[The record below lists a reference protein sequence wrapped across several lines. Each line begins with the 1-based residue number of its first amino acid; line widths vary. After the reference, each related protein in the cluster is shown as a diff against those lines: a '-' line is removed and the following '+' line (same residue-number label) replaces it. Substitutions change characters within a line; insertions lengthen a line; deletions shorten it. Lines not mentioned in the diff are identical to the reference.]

1 MYAGVSLF
9 EMMFL
14 DGLACRLPAFLAKGE
29 TFQNGSQMLDFTKEG
44 SVETS
49 IAVNTS

>member
-1 MYAGVSLF
+1 MYTGVPLF

-14 DGLACRLPAFLAKGE
+14 DRLACRLPIFLTKGE

-44 SVETS
+44 GFEMRV
-49 IAVNTS
+49 AVNTS